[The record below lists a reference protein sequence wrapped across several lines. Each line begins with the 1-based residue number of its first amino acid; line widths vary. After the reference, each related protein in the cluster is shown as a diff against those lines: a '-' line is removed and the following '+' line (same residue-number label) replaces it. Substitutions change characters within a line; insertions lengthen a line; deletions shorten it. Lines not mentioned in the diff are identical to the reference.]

1 MSDAPERIWILP
13 EFAAENFASL
23 PGSPYDHRLFA
34 QYVSTDLVERAILD
48 AQLRAFER
56 SRLDTPDEIR
66 DAARHIREGEL

>member
-1 MSDAPERIWILP
+1 MTDAPERIWILP

-34 QYVSTDLVERAILD
+34 KYVRADLVERAILD

-56 SRLDTPDEIR
+56 DRLDTPDEIR
-66 DAARHIREGEL
+66 SAALQIREGRL